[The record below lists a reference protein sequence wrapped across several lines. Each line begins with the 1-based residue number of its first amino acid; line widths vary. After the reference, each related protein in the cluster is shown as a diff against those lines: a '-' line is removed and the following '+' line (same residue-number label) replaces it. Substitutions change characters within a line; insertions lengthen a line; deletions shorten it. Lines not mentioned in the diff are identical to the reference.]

1 MFSTSRTLAVAFA
14 SALAVTAFG
23 ARSAVAQTTPP
34 PAKSA
39 SMDADHMSHMGKWA
53 PMSEFHMLLM
63 ATWHPVK
70 ETENLAPTRTMA
82 EMMATKAEA
91 WAKSAV
97 PASCKDGTKAAVSQI
112 ATDTRAL
119 AKLVADKGTDAQV
132 RSAISAV
139 HDKFEAV
146 EEGCAEPAKA
156 MATPPS
162 LY

>member
-14 SALAVTAFG
+14 SALAITAFS
-23 ARSAVAQTTPP
+23 ARPAAAQTTPP
-34 PAKSA
+34 PAKSGM
-39 SMDADHMSHMGKWA
+39 MDADHMSQMGKWA
-53 PMSEFHMLLM
+53 PMNEFHMLLM

-91 WAKSAV
+91 WAKTAV
-97 PASCKDGTKAAVSQI
+97 PASCKAGTEAAVKQI

-146 EEGCAEPAKA
+146 EEACSEPAKA
-156 MATPPS
+156 KTTPPA
-162 LY
+162 LH